1 MKFAAARCL
10 PCRRLIAIGI
20 LSPTIHPNP
29 ARLLA
34 FGDFAAN
41 RGGTPCFERSGWKIR
56 RFCTL
61 IPQIVQNVRFQ
72 CKYTAAR
79 RVPQLPSG
87 TLRLLQLAF
96 SRSRVRP
103 ERGVPACGELM
114 AGERTLLPRLFFCP
128 APD

>member
-79 RVPQLPSG
+79 RVPQLPAG
-87 TLRLLQLAF
+87 RCGF
-96 SRSRVRP
+96 SNWRSREAVFAL
-103 ERGVPACGELM
+103 RGAFLPA
-114 AGERTLLPRLFFCP
+114 AS
-128 APD
+128 